1 MSEVR
6 NLVWRSVKWRFQNP
20 ITIVMTLVNPLMW
33 LLLFANLFGGEQ
45 KNYIDFVLAGI
56 LVMGVLSSA
65 GMSGIA
71 NYSLKENGS
80 YYRIIISPIRRTS
93 IIIAH
98 AIDALVLTGIQIGVM
113 LFISFILGVRI
124 QTGMLG
130 FLCLLLL
137 LTITVFFVSI
147 LSYILSISIPDEN
160 AFIAMI
166 NTFVLPLFF
175 LSSAL
180 MEKSSMP
187 KVFQVITTINPFT
200 YVVQSLRNIIMNEAI
215 NWNFYVLAFIIMSIL
230 AVLVGIGARKRMESH
245 S

>member
-1 MSEVR
+1 MREIR

-20 ITIVMTLVNPLMW
+20 VTIIMTLVNPLMW

-56 LVMGVLSSA
+56 LVMGVLSSS

-80 YYRIIISPIRRTS
+80 YYRIIISPIKRIS

-98 AIDALVLTGIQIGVM
+98 AIDALVLTAIQIGVM
-113 LFISFILGVRI
+113 LIISFILGVRI
-124 QTGMLG
+124 QTGVLG

-180 MEKSSMP
+180 MEKSTLP
-187 KVFQVITTINPFT
+187 KVFQIITNINPFT
-200 YVVQSLRNIIMNEAI
+200 YVVQSLRNIIMNPII
-215 NWNFYVLAFIIMSIL
+215 NWYHYIMAIIIMSVL
-230 AVLVGIGARKRMESH
+230 TVLVGTGAKKQQIYNL
-245 S
+245 